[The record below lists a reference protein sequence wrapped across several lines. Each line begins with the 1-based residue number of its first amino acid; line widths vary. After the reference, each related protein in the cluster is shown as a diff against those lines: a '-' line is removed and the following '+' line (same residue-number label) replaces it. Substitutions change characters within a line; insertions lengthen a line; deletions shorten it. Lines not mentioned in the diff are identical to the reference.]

1 MYIALSPSFAV
12 RNEKRASYLIS
23 VNRIIEENRDFSSFC
38 IPPFI
43 GYILSRIGE
52 FEYTEALKAIS
63 ASLNVTVTAIDNFVQ
78 QLVENPEK
86 KEFRFSDK
94 LSIVLPAGLLKKYT
108 EKHDPIVFEE
118 QGFSGRENYV
128 EVRPTAPF
136 SANLMVTT
144 NCTTDC
150 IYCYA
155 NRNLRPNIK
164 TEKLL
169 DLIKEL
175 HDQGTVNVTLTGGD
189 IFAHPDWPEILLEM
203 RKFGYKPFLSTK
215 TPLTYDQ
222 INCLRGIGYDEIQF
236 SLDSADQEVLRQLI
250 NVKDGYLNKVGS
262 FLKDCSE
269 LKLDVQIRSVLTRL
283 NASEDR
289 ILALYSFLSGFSCVK
304 EWDMT
309 PAFFSKYKERHY
321 KSLEVNNDDLIW
333 VYNFTRRPDLAFK
346 IGLNKI
352 SDKGY
357 VLKKFKTPEEY
368 VCHNQICMANTTCI
382 SILANGDCSVCE
394 MLYDTPEY
402 LLGNVTESSLREI
415 WNSERALQLYAM
427 SRSLV
432 PASSPCR
439 ACEVFEKCR
448 NGYGK
453 RVCYLDIAKSGHS
466 KWEPDPR
473 CPHADDIDMIL

>member
-23 VNRIIEENRDFSSFC
+23 VNRTIEENRDFSSFC

-43 GYILSRIGE
+43 GYILAHISE
-52 FEYTEALKAIS
+52 FEYPDALKAIS
-63 ASLNVTVTAIDNFVQ
+63 ASLDVDAATIDNFVQ

-94 LSIVLPAGLLKKYT
+94 MSTVFPACLLKSYA
-108 EKHDPIVFEE
+108 EKPMPIVFEE
-118 QGFSGRENYV
+118 QGFNGKGDYAEA
-128 EVRPTAPF
+128 RPTAPF

-175 HDQGTVNVTLTGGD
+175 HDQGTINVTLTGGD
-189 IFAHPDWPEILLEM
+189 IFAHPDWPVILKEM
-203 RKFGYKPFLSTK
+203 RKIGYKPFLSTK
-215 TPLTYDQ
+215 TPLTNNH
-222 INCLRGIGYDEIQF
+222 INYLKDLGYDEIQF
-236 SLDSADQEVLRQLI
+236 SLDSADENILRQLI
-250 NVKDGYLNKVGS
+250 NVKDGYINKVSS
-262 FLKDCSE
+262 FLRHCSE

-283 NASEDR
+283 NASKDKV
-289 ILALYSFLSGFSCVK
+289 LALYSYLSGFSCVK

-309 PAFFSKYKERHY
+309 PAFFSKYKESHY

-333 VYNFTRRPDLAFK
+333 VYDFTKRPDLAFK

-352 SDKGY
+352 SAQGY
-357 VLKKFKTPEEY
+357 VLKKFETTEEY

-402 LLGNVTESSLREI
+402 LLGNVTESSIREI
-415 WNSERALQLYAM
+415 WNSNKALRLYTM
-427 SRSLV
+427 SRSCA
-432 PASSPCR
+432 PESSPCKT
-439 ACEVFEKCR
+439 CDVFEKCR

-466 KWEPDPR
+466 KWSPDPR
-473 CPHADDIDMIL
+473 CPHADEIDMIL